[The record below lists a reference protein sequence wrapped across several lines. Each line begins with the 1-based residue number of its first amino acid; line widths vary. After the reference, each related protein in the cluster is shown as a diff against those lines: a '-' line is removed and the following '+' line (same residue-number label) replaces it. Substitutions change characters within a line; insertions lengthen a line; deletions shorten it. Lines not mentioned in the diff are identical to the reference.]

1 MHPYIAQAVA
11 AERIR
16 DLQNEAKAARLARL
30 ARLARQA
37 RRRRPAPPAAP
48 HVAAASSAPEPAAD
62 PQLTCAEFL
71 ARTGGPLVR
80 EPSAAERGH
89 GQPVG

>member
-1 MHPYIAQAVA
+1 MHPYISRAVA

-16 DLQNEAKAARLARL
+16 DLQNEASAARL

-48 HVAAASSAPEPAAD
+48 QVAAAGRAPQPAAD

-71 ARTGGPLVR
+71 ARTGGSLVR
-80 EPSAAERGH
+80 EPSAAERSH